1 MNCFGSKCPHR
12 ILNKL
17 QTNLLQL
24 TGKVLFHFELVRL
37 SGSFVCHRYHM
48 VLLKQG
54 SILSS
59 SKIFFGRKDTR
70 ETEHVTWPIR
80 KVRGEKTKPT
90 KKHIKGAKGIFECD
104 CEGTIVLVCNYEK
117 LKTGSSRNGIPRERE
132 WGMCRGREKHSIA
145 FWPEGK
151 L

>member
-1 MNCFGSKCPHR
+1 MSFWGNLVQLQGYRIRKKKFIHNMNCFGSKCPHS

-59 SKIFFGRKDTR
+59 SKIFFWKEGYKRDRTRNLADTKSQWRKNKTYQKNISK
-70 ETEHVTWPIR
+70 EPKGYLNVIV
-80 KVRGEKTKPT
+80 KVRLCLYVTMK
-90 KKHIKGAKGIFECD
+90 
-104 CEGTIVLVCNYEK
+104 N
-117 LKTGSSRNGIPRERE
+117 
-132 WGMCRGREKHSIA
+132 
-145 FWPEGK
+145 
-151 L
+151 

>member
-37 SGSFVCHRYHM
+37 SGSFVYHRYHM

-59 SKIFFGRKDTR
+59 SIFFGR

-80 KVRGEKTKPT
+80 KVCGEKTKPT

-104 CEGTIVLVCNYEK
+104 CEGTIVFVCNYEK
-117 LKTGSSRNGIPRERE
+117 LKTGSNRNGESERE
-132 WGMCRGREKHSIA
+132 CVMCRGREKHSIA
-145 FWPEGK
+145 FWPEEK